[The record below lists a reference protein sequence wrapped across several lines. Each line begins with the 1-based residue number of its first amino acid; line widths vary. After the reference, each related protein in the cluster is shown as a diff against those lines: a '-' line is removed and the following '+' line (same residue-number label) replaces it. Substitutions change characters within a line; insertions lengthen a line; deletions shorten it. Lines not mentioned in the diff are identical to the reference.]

1 MRREGQREMLIF
13 AHLPHAGSEQ
23 AAQDLIDDYGP
34 HIQRVVRRKLN
45 QQMRSKFDSEDF
57 VQMVWTSF
65 FTEPE
70 RILRFQEPAELIGY
84 LAGMAVNKLMQE
96 SRRRFTYQK
105 HNVFREQSLENG
117 NAPESSYVHRSNT
130 PSQIVMAREHMNEI
144 MRGQSDRNRRIVEMR
159 MNGATYVE
167 IAKVLAINERTAREV
182 IEELAA
188 ASAKL

>member
-1 MRREGQREMLIF
+1 MNQETSAFRDAIERVC
-13 AHLPHAGSEQ
+13 AGSEQ

-34 HIQRVVRRKLN
+34 HIQRVVRRKLS

-65 FTEPE
+65 FTEPD
-70 RILRFQEPAELIGY
+70 RISRFQEPSELISY
-84 LAGMAVNKLMQE
+84 LATMAVNKLMQE
-96 SRRRFTYQK
+96 ARRRFTYQK

-117 NAPESSYVHRSNT
+117 NAPESSYVRKSNT
-130 PSQIVMAREHMNEI
+130 PSQIVMAREHMDEM

-167 IAKVLAINERTAREV
+167 IAKVLNINERTAREV